1 MFYLM
6 KFFEALVV
14 ANQKEELIGKLII
27 NGATLDEVIIAPSNA
42 IDYQRFITSYIDTL
56 DAQKSIAPYIEADVK
71 VLGVFDKIRI
81 RQDNAFLISEI

>member
-1 MFYLM
+1 M
-6 KFFEALVV
+6 KFLEALVV
-14 ANQKEELIGKLII
+14 ANQKEKLIGRLIK

-42 IDYQRFITSYIDTL
+42 EDYQIFIKSYIDTL
-56 DAQKSIAPYIEADVK
+56 DAQKSIEPYIESDVN

>member
-14 ANQKEELIGKLII
+14 ANQKEKLIGKLII
-27 NGATLDEVIIAPSNA
+27 KGATLDEVIIAPSNA
-42 IDYQRFITSYIDTL
+42 IDYEHFINSYFNTL
-56 DAQKSIAPYIEADVK
+56 DAQKSIAPYIESDVK

-81 RQDNAFLISEI
+81 RQDNAFFISEI